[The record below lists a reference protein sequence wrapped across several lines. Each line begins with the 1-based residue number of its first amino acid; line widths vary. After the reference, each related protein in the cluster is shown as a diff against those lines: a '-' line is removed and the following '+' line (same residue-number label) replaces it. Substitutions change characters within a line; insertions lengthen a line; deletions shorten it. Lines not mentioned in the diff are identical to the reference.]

1 MKQILV
7 SIFVYSLMFTAFG
20 QETNQKNHHSAAWKK
35 FKTQKTTE
43 NRLHNRPKMGASTIY
58 NLKSAYTMMQKM
70 DSLVFV
76 ESFDGQS
83 ENSIKDSFTYNHLG
97 LLNTFT
103 ESEWDFEQSI
113 WLESYQSI
121 LNYDAGWNLAED
133 VSYDRDIFN
142 NQWVPTSK
150 EAYSYDEN
158 DTLSLASGYLWSP
171 GSESWLPDYKDEYSY
186 TSNTE
191 TSIRYLWNEQSQEWE
206 IAYKSEY
213 QYDSEGKLVQ
223 HTSFAWNPV
232 VSIWE
237 NLDKDEYTYNSSGK
251 LDTQIMSFWYNDS
264 QTWEYSQKEQYTY
277 NAEGD
282 MILHNG
288 YDWGGWL
295 KNWDLN
301 FKEEPG
307 YNNMF
312 TFNELLVPDL
322 FENNEVYFNHML
334 TSLSG
339 YENYE
344 GVWEYLGLISFYYS
358 EIDITGIRDNQ
369 DDESIIFPNPASNR
383 ICFSWNENTPGLQIE
398 IYNAAGMLVLNQW
411 VDNHS
416 TISISCLPK
425 GFYLFKLSDKQAIRH
440 VEKFIVQ

>member
-43 NRLHNRPKMGASTIY
+43 NRLYYRPKMGASTIY
-58 NLKSAYTMMQKM
+58 NLKSAYTVMQKM
-70 DSLVFV
+70 DSLVV
-76 ESFDGQS
+76 VDSYDGQT
-83 ENSIKDSFTYNHLG
+83 ENSFKESFTYNDLG
-97 LLNTFT
+97 MITSFT
-103 ESEWDFEQSI
+103 ESEWDFEQSKWI
-113 WLESYQSI
+113 ESYQSVLQYNAD
-121 LNYDAGWNLAED
+121 LNLSED
-133 VSYDRDIFN
+133 ISYNWDLTN
-142 NQWVPTSK
+142 NQWVATSK
-150 EAYSYDEN
+150 EVYSYNEN
-158 DTLSLASGYLWSP
+158 LKPSLATGYLWRP
-171 GSESWLPDYKDEYSY
+171 DSESWMLDYQDEYTY
-186 TSNTE
+186 TTNAITL
-191 TSIRYLWNEQSQEWE
+191 TRFIWDEQSQNW
-206 IAYKSEY
+206 IIGYKTEY
-213 QYDSEGKLVQ
+213 QYDTESKLLLE
-223 HTSFAWNPV
+223 TSFAWNPV

-237 NLDKDEYTYNSSGK
+237 NLNKNEFAYNSNGK
-251 LDTQIMSFWYNDS
+251 LETQISSYWYNEFQSWDFG
-264 QTWEYSQKEQYTY
+264 QKEQYSY
-277 NAEGD
+277 NAEDD
-282 MILHNG
+282 MTVHNS
-288 YDWGGWL
+288 YE
-295 KNWDLN
+295 WDISLEHWTPMY
-301 FKEEPG
+301 KEENT
-307 YNNMF
+307 YNNQF
-312 TFNELLVPDL
+312 TYNELIVPDL

-339 YENYE
+339 FEYYE
-344 GVWEYLGLISFYYS
+344 GVWEYLGVISFYYS

-416 TISISCLPK
+416 TISISWLPK